1 MVENNN
7 KGGGDLLYLLIGG
20 CAVLASW
27 LIYIFFKRG
36 KVNKYTKNIVIMG
49 ARGAGKTTLW
59 HQLRGDKLES
69 TYASTTAESIKTFSF
84 KTKSGEQIEIV
95 DGVDYGGSDDYVK
108 AYLDWLSDNTF
119 VFYLIDLT
127 NLTEQAGRELRARLE
142 AIVRTFQ
149 NKKMKGQGIK
159 LLATNFGKY
168 SSISNKTRDD
178 AKYEVMQLIGLEK
191 FKKLKIKDKIKVVEL
206 RDPSDIDEIKEEL
219 AKV

>member
-1 MVENNN
+1 MAENNN
-7 KGGGDLLYLLIGG
+7 EGRGGLLYTLIVG
-20 CAVLASW
+20 CAFLASW

-84 KTKSGEQIEIV
+84 KTKSGKPIKIV
-95 DGVDYGGSDDYVK
+95 NGVDYGGSDDYVK
-108 AYLDWLSDNTF
+108 AYLDLLSDNTF

-127 NLTEQAGRELRARLE
+127 DLTEQAGRELRARLE

-149 NKKMKGQGIK
+149 NNKTKGQGIK

-191 FKKLKIKDKIKVVEL
+191 FKKLKIKDKIKVIEL

>member
-1 MVENNN
+1 MAENNN
-7 KGGGDLLYLLIGG
+7 KGGGDLLYTLIVC
-20 CAVLASW
+20 CALLASW
-27 LIYIFFKRG
+27 LIYIFKRG

-84 KTKSGEQIEIV
+84 KTKSGKPIKIV
-95 DGVDYGGSDDYVK
+95 NGVDYGGSDDYVK

-149 NKKMKGQGIK
+149 NNKMKGQGIK

>member
-1 MVENNN
+1 MAENNN
-7 KGGGDLLYLLIGG
+7 EGGGGLLYPLIVG
-20 CAVLASW
+20 CALLASW
-27 LIYIFFKRG
+27 LIYIFKRG

-84 KTKSGEQIEIV
+84 KTKSGKPIKIV
-95 DGVDYGGSDDYVK
+95 NGVDYGGSDDYVK
-108 AYLDWLSDNTF
+108 AYLDLLSDNTF

-127 NLTEQAGRELRARLE
+127 DLTEQAGRELRARLE

-149 NKKMKGQGIK
+149 NNKMKGQGIK

-178 AKYEVMQLIGLEK
+178 AKYEVMQLIDLEK

>member
-1 MVENNN
+1 MAENNN
-7 KGGGDLLYLLIGG
+7 EGRGGLLYTLIVG
-20 CAVLASW
+20 CAFLASW
-27 LIYIFFKRG
+27 LIYIFKRG

-84 KTKSGEQIEIV
+84 KTKSGKPIKIV
-95 DGVDYGGSDDYVK
+95 NGVDYGGSDDYVK
-108 AYLDWLSDNTF
+108 AYLDLLSDNTF

-127 NLTEQAGRELRARLE
+127 DLTEQAGRELRARLE

-149 NKKMKGQGIK
+149 NNKTKGQGIK

>member
-1 MVENNN
+1 MAENNN
-7 KGGGDLLYLLIGG
+7 EGGGDLLYLLIGG
-20 CAVLASW
+20 CAILASW
-27 LIYIFFKRG
+27 LIYIFKRG

-84 KTKSGEQIEIV
+84 KTKSGKPIKIV
-95 DGVDYGGSDDYVK
+95 NGVDYGGSDDYVK
-108 AYLDWLSDNTF
+108 AYLDLLSDNTF

-127 NLTEQAGRELRARLE
+127 DLTEQAGRELRARLE

-149 NKKMKGQGIK
+149 NNKMKGQGIK

-178 AKYEVMQLIGLEK
+178 AK
-191 FKKLKIKDKIKVVEL
+191 
-206 RDPSDIDEIKEEL
+206 
-219 AKV
+219 

>member
-1 MVENNN
+1 M
-7 KGGGDLLYLLIGG
+7 YLLIGG
-20 CAVLASW
+20 CAILASW
-27 LIYIFFKRG
+27 LIYIFKRG

-84 KTKSGEQIEIV
+84 KTKSGKPIKIV
-95 DGVDYGGSDDYVK
+95 NGVDYGGSDDYVK
-108 AYLDWLSDNTF
+108 AYLDLLSDNTF

-127 NLTEQAGRELRARLE
+127 DLTEQAGRELRARLE

-149 NKKMKGQGIK
+149 NNKMKGQGIK

-178 AKYEVMQLIGLEK
+178 AKYEVKQLIGLK